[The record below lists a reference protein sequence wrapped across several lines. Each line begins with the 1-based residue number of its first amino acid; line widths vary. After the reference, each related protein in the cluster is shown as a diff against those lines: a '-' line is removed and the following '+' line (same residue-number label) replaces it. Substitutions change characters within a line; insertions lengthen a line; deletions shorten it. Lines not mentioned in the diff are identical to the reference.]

1 VTDLEKQKRAA
12 ALRIARLMFAVS
24 GLSSAAV
31 ALLIGLG
38 DRRYLPIAAGLAAG
52 VGVAWWLAG
61 VLARR
66 RIDPAW
72 LLGLAVLNLLLV
84 LPELGLRAAGF
95 RYESGIEF
103 GYPRPSHFV
112 AFEPHER
119 LFWTL
124 RPGSQDV
131 NSWGFPGPEI
141 EFPKPEGLRRIVVLG
156 DSCSQNGYPNELEA
170 MLDRPGAPVDVVT
183 LAIAGYSSHQGR
195 LLAAEHGR
203 ALEADV
209 ALVYY
214 GWNDH
219 WQAWGE
225 PDARKR
231 IAPTDSAIGDLHAR
245 LLSASR
251 LVGFLEWMAS
261 GLRGDRRVQSGEL
274 RVPPAQYRN
283 NLEAIVSAL
292 AAAGTRIVLITA
304 PTSYYRLGV
313 PEHVTEAG
321 LAREAATA
329 VTLHRDYNAIVR
341 AVAAEQRVELLDLE
355 SRFDALDDQELRA
368 IFLDDGIHFT
378 AEGHRRVARE
388 VAGVLGEGP

>member
-1 VTDLEKQKRAA
+1 LEEQERAA
-12 ALRIARLMFAVS
+12 GVRIARLILAVS
-24 GLSSAAV
+24 GLSSVAV
-31 ALLIGLG
+31 ALLIGLH
-38 DRRYLPIAAGLAAG
+38 DRSYLVIAAGLAAA
-52 VGVAWWLAG
+52 VGIAWGLAG

-66 RIDPAW
+66 GFDPGW
-72 LLGLAVLNLLLV
+72 LLGLAMLNLLLL
-84 LPELGLRAAGF
+84 LPELGLRATGF

-124 RPGSQDV
+124 RPGSQNV

-141 EFPKPEGLRRIVVLG
+141 ELPKPEGVRRIVVLG
-156 DSCSQNGYPNELEA
+156 DSCSQSGYPNDLEA
-170 MLDRPGAPVDVVT
+170 MLDRPGVPVEVVI

-225 PDARKR
+225 PDASKR
-231 IAPTDSAIGDLHAR
+231 VTASASAIGEIHAW
-245 LLSASR
+245 LLSTSR
-251 LVGFLEWMAS
+251 LVGFAEWMAS

-274 RVPPAQYRN
+274 RVSAPRYRS

-304 PTSYYRLGV
+304 PTSYYRFGV
-313 PEHVTEAG
+313 PGHVTEEG
-321 LAREAATA
+321 LARDAATA
-329 VTLHRDYNAIVR
+329 VTLHREYNAILR
-341 AVAAEQRVELLDLE
+341 AVAAERRVELLDLE
-355 SRFDALDDQELRA
+355 GRFDALDDRELRA
-368 IFLDDGIHFT
+368 IFRDDGIHFT

-388 VAGVLGEGP
+388 VAEVLGEGP